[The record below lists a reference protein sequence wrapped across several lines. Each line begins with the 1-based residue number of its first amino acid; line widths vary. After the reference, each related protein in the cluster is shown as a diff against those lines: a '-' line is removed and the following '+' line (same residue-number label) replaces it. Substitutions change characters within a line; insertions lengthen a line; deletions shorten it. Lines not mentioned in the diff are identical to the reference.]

1 MYRGSITEI
10 RNRKTTDF
18 IHKVAI
24 TNQSL
29 STTKFIMHKVVAI
42 VVFIRQ
48 ILVTKFIVHKVVAIV
63 VFIRQMLVTKFIMH
77 KVVAIV
83 VFIRQM
89 LVTIGTSAYS
99 A

>member
-1 MYRGSITEI
+1 MYTGSITEI

-18 IHKVAI
+18 IHKVAAI
-24 TNQSL
+24 NNQSL
-29 STTKFIMHKVVAI
+29 ST
-42 VVFIRQ
+42 
-48 ILVTKFIVHKVVAIV
+48 TKFIVHKVVAIV

-83 VFIRQM
+83 VFIRQL